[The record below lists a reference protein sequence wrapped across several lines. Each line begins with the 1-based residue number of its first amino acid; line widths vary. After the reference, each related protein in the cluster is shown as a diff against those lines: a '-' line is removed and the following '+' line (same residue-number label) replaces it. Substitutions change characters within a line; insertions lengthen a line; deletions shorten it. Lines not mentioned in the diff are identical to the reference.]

1 MGLLSTVKL
10 KILTYKWP
18 LLGLL
23 VLVLC
28 IPFIVTAIARDY
40 ISSEIEGYEGSANV
54 TDIRIYDLSFPNV
67 TVDVTVSVENP
78 HSQGAV
84 VDRIKY
90 DIFFQVD
97 DEWKRLGE
105 ADMDDDISI
114 QPYDTANVTVTNKIG
129 IFSAIAML
137 FEEFQNDK
145 EPVTVKAAGTIW
157 IKLGPLSVDVPF
169 EHIQSLDE
177 IEL

>member
-1 MGLLSTVKL
+1 MRLLSTIKL
-10 KILTYKWP
+10 KILRYKWP

-28 IPFIVTAIARDY
+28 IPFIVIAIARDY
-40 ISSEIEGYEGSANV
+40 ISSEIEGYEGSANI
-54 TDIRIYDLSFPNV
+54 TDIRIYDISWTNV
-67 TVDVTVSVENP
+67 MVDVTVSVENP
-78 HSQGAV
+78 HSQDGTI
-84 VDRIKY
+84 DRIKY
-90 DIFFQVD
+90 DIYFEVGD
-97 DEWKRLGE
+97 DWKRLGG
-105 ADMDDDISI
+105 ADMEDDITIKSNEI
-114 QPYDTANVTVTNKIG
+114 ANVTFTNKIG

-137 FEEFQNDK
+137 FEEFRNSE
-145 EPVTVKAAGTIW
+145 EPVNVKAAGTIW